1 MDGALYQ
8 VFVAEHSQSATAVP
22 QLGLRNATQLSFTSS
37 AYPKIQL
44 PKTTYHPSHF
54 HSPKSTIM
62 ADFAPYQDIP
72 PDDSR
77 AISPPPRNM
86 TSPKPP
92 SPRANGARSP
102 PLRVQS
108 PSFQRGTDNGGDESG
123 GYYAPGAGWQHGEGN
138 DEERGR
144 RGEMDVFETRL
155 GLRMDVEACLSYL
168 ALPPVGGVLLLILEH
183 KSDYV
188 RYVLNRLEPW

>member
-1 MDGALYQ
+1 
-8 VFVAEHSQSATAVP
+8 
-22 QLGLRNATQLSFTSS
+22 
-37 AYPKIQL
+37 
-44 PKTTYHPSHF
+44 
-54 HSPKSTIM
+54 
-62 ADFAPYQDIP
+62 
-72 PDDSR
+72 
-77 AISPPPRNM
+77 
-86 TSPKPP
+86 
-92 SPRANGARSP
+92 
-102 PLRVQS
+102 VQS

>member
-1 MDGALYQ
+1 
-8 VFVAEHSQSATAVP
+8 
-22 QLGLRNATQLSFTSS
+22 
-37 AYPKIQL
+37 
-44 PKTTYHPSHF
+44 
-54 HSPKSTIM
+54 M

-72 PDDSR
+72 PDHSR
-77 AISPPPRNM
+77 TISPPPRNI
-86 TSPKPP
+86 TSPNSS

-102 PLRVQS
+102 PPRVQS
-108 PSFQRGTDNGGDESG
+108 PSFQRGTGNGDGEGG
-123 GYYAPGAGWQHGEGN
+123 GYYAPGAGWRRGEED

-168 ALPPVGGVLLLILEH
+168 VLPPVGGVLLLILEH

-188 RYVLNRLEPW
+188 RYVS